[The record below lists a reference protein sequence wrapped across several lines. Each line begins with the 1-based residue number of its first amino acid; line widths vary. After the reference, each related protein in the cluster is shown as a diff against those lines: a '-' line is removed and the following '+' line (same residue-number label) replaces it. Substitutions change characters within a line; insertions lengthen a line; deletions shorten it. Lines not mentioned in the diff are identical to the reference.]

1 MLSKWHRDSFD
12 TTDADQPRLNEHYR
26 VNNIL

>member
-1 MLSKWHRDSFD
+1 MLSKWHRDRFD
-12 TTDADQPRLNEHYR
+12 TTDTDQPRLNEHHR